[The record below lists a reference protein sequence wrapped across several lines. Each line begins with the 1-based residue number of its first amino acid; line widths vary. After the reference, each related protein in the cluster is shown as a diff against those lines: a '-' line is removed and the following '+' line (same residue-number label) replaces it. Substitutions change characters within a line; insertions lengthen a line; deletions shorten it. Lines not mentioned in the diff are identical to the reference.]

1 MPENTT
7 TSTSKRRNPVT
18 GIKPDTGW
26 AWIVLFGSFG
36 AHVVNGCFLYCSG
49 IVHAA
54 LLERFEQSVTFTSW
68 TTSLAVCLM
77 ASAGPLAS
85 VSIYRFNCRI
95 TTVIG
100 GLMITTGCLAS
111 TGSGITHSAAV
122 VAVGFAFDKKRNFAS
137 GVAASGVGI
146 GILFLAPA
154 ITAAKHSYGYEG
166 FFIIMAGIGF
176 HQILF
181 GIMLKPLYLE
191 NRSKYMQINVT
202 DKRQRL
208 NYTTKCLSNFK
219 ILTNKSILCLCI
231 SILCWTL
238 GVFLVFLHLPVYSL
252 SKGTTPMEVSFM
264 LGLTGAC
271 GCFSR
276 MVTGLAANSKNVNEL
291 VVYSGSFVLLGIVSL
306 LLPLYG
312 ATYGGQLVFAAVL
325 GMYSGNCYGILSSI
339 NIMFVGIENLA
350 ASYGVEM
357 FVHGLGALVGPP
369 IG

>member
-1 MPENTT
+1 MSED
-7 TSTSKRRNPVT
+7 SGRGQRPVNYYYT
-18 GIKPDTGW
+18 CINLEF
-26 AWIVLFGSFG
+26 ISI
-36 AHVVNGCFLYCSG
+36 FLG
-49 IVHAA
+49 
-54 LLERFEQSVTFTSW
+54 
-68 TTSLAVCLM
+68 
-77 ASAGPLAS
+77 
-85 VSIYRFNCRI
+85 
-95 TTVIG
+95 
-100 GLMITTGCLAS
+100 
-111 TGSGITHSAAV
+111 TGSGITHSASV

-181 GIMLKPLYLE
+181 GMMLRPSYLE
-191 NRSKYMQINVT
+191 NRSKYIQKNVT
-202 DKRQRL
+202 EGKRT
-208 NYTTKCLSNFK
+208 NYASKFLSNFK
-219 ILTNKSILCLCI
+219 ILTNKAILCLCI

-238 GVFLVFLHLPVYSL
+238 GVFLVFLHLPVYAL
-252 SKGTTPMEVSFM
+252 SKGTTPIEVSFM

-276 MVTGLAANSKNVNEL
+276 MVTGLAANNENVHEI
-291 VVYSGSFVLLGIVSL
+291 VVYSGSFGLLGIASL

-312 ATYGGQLVFAAVL
+312 ATYGGQLAFAAIL
-325 GMYSGNCYGILSSI
+325 GMYSGNCYGILASI

-357 FVHGLGALVGPP
+357 FFHGLGALVGPP
-369 IG
+369 IAGKLCVPFN